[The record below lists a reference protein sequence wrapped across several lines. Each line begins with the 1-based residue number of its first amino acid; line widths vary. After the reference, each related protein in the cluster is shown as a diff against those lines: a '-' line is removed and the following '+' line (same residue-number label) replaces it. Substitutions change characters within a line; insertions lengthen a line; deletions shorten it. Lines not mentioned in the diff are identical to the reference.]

1 MHAPSLSIIEFL
13 LVGLWSLFVIMFV
26 FAIYFA
32 IACVH
37 REIVNSTSAD
47 DVLVLSTHVHSEF
60 NMLPGTCGCSVYFCK
75 ING

>member
-1 MHAPSLSIIEFL
+1 MS
-13 LVGLWSLFVIMFV
+13 V
-26 FAIYFA
+26 FAIYFS

-37 REIVNSTSAD
+37 HEIVNSTSAD